1 MVEGVEINA
10 FSEGQMQSRI
20 KFRAT
25 TALRKKEWFYAHKR
39 RCFKFIAIFG
49 NVWKQKGRKTKTLIY
64 EVTCKK
70 EKKKKT
76 N

>member
-1 MVEGVEINA
+1 MEINA
-10 FSEGQMQSRI
+10 FSEGQMQSRT
-20 KFRAT
+20 KNLEQQT

-49 NVWKQKGRKTKTLIY
+49 NVWKQKGRKTKMLYY

-76 N
+76 I